1 MSDHIPSPAGA
12 LAAPPAAGPGTAD
25 VVLIDDHP
33 LLQAGLK
40 ALLQQE
46 QIRAEPID
54 PTSMGPE
61 ELVAATAA
69 HVPSLAVVDLG
80 LPYPGG
86 GLPLIAPLR
95 RVVPRVA
102 VLTAETDAA
111 LLARCVGAGADAVV
125 SKTEP
130 LDEVV
135 STIVRLTRGEEVR
148 VAQRIGLAVEYH
160 RQTAARR
167 QELAPFEALSPR
179 ERYILASLL
188 AGRGTNDIAAASFVS
203 VHTVRTQLK
212 GLLRKLG
219 VRSQLEA
226 VARAQAVGWRAAP
239 EPDPVPVPDRA
250 ARLGQPRVGGSR

>member
-1 MSDHIPSPAGA
+1 MNDPAQ
-12 LAAPPAAGPGTAD
+12 

-33 LLQAGLK
+33 LLQAGLA
-40 ALLQQE
+40 ALLHQHG
-46 QIRAEPID
+46 IRAAPID
-54 PTSMGPE
+54 PTSIGPDE
-61 ELVAATAA
+61 VVAATIALGPA
-69 HVPSLAVVDLG
+69 LAVVDLG

-86 GLPLIAPLR
+86 GLALIGPLR
-95 RVVPRVA
+95 AVVPRVA
-102 VLTAETDAA
+102 VLTAETDTA

-130 LDEVV
+130 LGEVV
-135 STIVRLTRGEEVR
+135 SAIVRLAQGEEVR

-160 RQTAARR
+160 RQTSARR

-179 ERYILASLL
+179 ERYILAGLV
-188 AGRGTNDIAAASFVS
+188 AGRGTNEIAAASFVS

-226 VARAQAVGWRAAP
+226 VARAQAVGWRP
-239 EPDPVPVPDRA
+239 TPQPDPVPVPVPNSA
-250 ARLGQPRVGGSR
+250 APLGQPRVGGSR